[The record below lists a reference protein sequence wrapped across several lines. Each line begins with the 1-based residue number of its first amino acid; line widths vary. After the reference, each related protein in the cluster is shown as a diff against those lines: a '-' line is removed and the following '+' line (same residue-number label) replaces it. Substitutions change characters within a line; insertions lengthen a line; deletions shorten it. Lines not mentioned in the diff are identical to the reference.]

1 MSNFV
6 VYIKLLGS
14 KQWHIS
20 GKYRKNNAFFGEKN
34 KNEKSLFFLN
44 LVVDLCVAGGL
55 YTPTTRAA
63 RRWR

>member
-1 MSNFV
+1 MSDFV
-6 VYIKLLGS
+6 VYIILPGS

-20 GKYRKNNAFFGEKN
+20 GKNGKNNTFFGEKN

-44 LVVDLCVAGGL
+44 LVVDLCAAGGL